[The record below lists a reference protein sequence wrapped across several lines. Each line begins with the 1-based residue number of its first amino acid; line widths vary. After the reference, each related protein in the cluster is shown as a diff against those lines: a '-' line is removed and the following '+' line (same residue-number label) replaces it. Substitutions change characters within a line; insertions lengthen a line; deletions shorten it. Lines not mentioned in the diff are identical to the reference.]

1 MRKKKSHR
9 MSKYV
14 GGLLESYFE
23 FLPVSKS
30 SLNDRYLYWT
40 FGSSSNSC
48 YATKT
53 EDF

>member
-1 MRKKKSHR
+1 MF
-9 MSKYV
+9 KYV

-23 FLPVSKS
+23 FLPVYKS
-30 SLNDRYLYWT
+30 SPHDRHLYWT